1 MTRADEERREDLAA
15 TAASLEAD
23 AERLLEIE
31 RGKQSVEATDPK
43 LDAMSIEA
51 EHLAEQIEE
60 KSRVE
65 RALAH
70 ELEPGDDAPRRSN

>member
-65 RALAH
+65 RELAH